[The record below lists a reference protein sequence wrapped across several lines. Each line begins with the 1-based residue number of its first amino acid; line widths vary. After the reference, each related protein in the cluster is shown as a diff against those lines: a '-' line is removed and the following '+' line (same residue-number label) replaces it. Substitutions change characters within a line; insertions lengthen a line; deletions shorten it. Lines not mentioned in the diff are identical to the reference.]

1 MEKKNKKKV
10 ISSDTSDTSD
20 ILLLPE
26 ITKTTEDERKCL
38 KRTEQTM
45 ARKKMFVEFYQR
57 TLGSV
62 KATCEKIG
70 INRDTYYDWMNRD
83 QDFKMQ
89 IKRCWRQKL
98 EDVEQLANN
107 EMLKGNASLIRH
119 FLDRRHP
126 DYMPK
131 LKVMAPA
138 LGEKSL
144 EEEFDEMEFVDDNN
158 IYAKTK
164 DEQLNGDQETISNSQ
179 QEGDNGAVSS
189 EPGAVILLDKK
200 NA

>member
-1 MEKKNKKKV
+1 MGEKNKKKV
-10 ISSDTSDTSD
+10 VKTDKAD

-26 ITKTTEDERKCL
+26 ITKTTQDERKVI
-38 KRTEQTM
+38 KERESTTV
-45 ARKKMFVEFYQR
+45 RKEMFITYYQKS
-57 TLGSV
+57 LGSV

-70 INRDTYYDWMNRD
+70 ISRETYYDWMRND
-83 QDFKMQ
+83 PNFKMS
-89 IKRCWRQKL
+89 IKGCWRQKL

-107 EMLKGNASLIRH
+107 EMMKGNASLIRH

-138 LGEKSL
+138 MGEKSL

-164 DEQLNGDQETISNSQ
+164 DEQLNGDQE
-179 QEGDNGAVSS
+179 AVSNT
-189 EPGAVILLDKK
+189 EQTRGDGAIQTQPGSVILLEQK